1 MRERNKQFS
10 FRLYQ
15 SELNKIK
22 AKAKRCGLAVS
33 EYIRNCALD
42 RKVMEMPLE
51 GLRSAYSKT
60 GNVIGEL
67 QNYSDSEKEIAIL
80 REVQAILL
88 DLYHGNEVTAIGD
101 NQDMADKVWS
111 VSSHKVRK

>member
-1 MRERNKQFS
+1 MRERTLQ
-10 FRLYQ
+10 
-15 SELNKIK
+15 LNIRVTKTEKEKILRK
-22 AKAKRCGLAVS
+22 ARRCGLAVS

-42 RKVMEMPLE
+42 RKVMEMPRE

-67 QNYSDSEKEIAIL
+67 QNYSDSEKEVAIL
-80 REVQAILL
+80 REVQTILL
-88 DLYHGNEVTAIGD
+88 DLYHGREVTAIGD